1 MGTASLQNQLED
13 CSQATFK
20 LMRFGYSRSM
30 KSIRHL
36 AEQMVESL
44 AWNAKMASPRLEP
57 LSQSIAEPRR
67 VIAPATVRSFSLEVA
82 ERWDRFVLEQP
93 SASFFHM
100 VGWRRVVERTFGYEA
115 CYFYAERDGRI
126 TGVAPLFAIS
136 NWVVGKCLLS
146 VPFGV
151 YGGVCAADAESEQAL
166 LDHLKG
172 LAVSQDVDFLELR
185 NRNRATAPGFHPN
198 RRYATFH
205 SPLFEDPA
213 LNLKR
218 LPKDTRYMI
227 RKSQKAGLRAQE
239 GLKQQLDAFY
249 RLFAWNFWNLGTPVF
264 PRDLLENLVQ
274 EFPGRVHLLLVYSG
288 AQPVS
293 GVFSLLFRDT
303 ILPYYAG
310 TSPEANGLAAN
321 NFMYWELMQA
331 AAESGIR
338 CFDFGRSKVGTGAY
352 AFKTQWNMTV
362 EALDYQVFLVKRE
375 TPPDFSPLNPKFD
388 LAARVWKRLP
398 LPLATWLGPHVVR
411 WFP

>member
-1 MGTASLQNQLED
+1 
-13 CSQATFK
+13 
-20 LMRFGYSRSM
+20 
-30 KSIRHL
+30 
-36 AEQMVESL
+36 
-44 AWNAKMASPRLEP
+44 MASPRLDS
-57 LSQSIAEPRR
+57 LAQSIAEPRA
-67 VIAPATVRSFSLEVA
+67 VMSSPKVRSFSPEVA
-82 ERWDRFVLEQP
+82 EAWDQFVLEQP
-93 SASFFHM
+93 GASFFQL
-100 VGWRRVVERTFGYEA
+100 VGWRRVIEKTFGYKA

-136 NWVVGKCLLS
+136 NWVMGKCLIS

-151 YGGVCAADAESEQAL
+151 YGGVCAADADSEQAL

-185 NRNRATAPGFHPN
+185 NRNRTTISGFRPN

-227 RKSQKAGLRAQE
+227 RKSQKAGLRPQE

-264 PRDLLENLVQ
+264 PRALLENLVQ
-274 EFPGRVHLLLVYSG
+274 EFPGRVHLLLVYLG

-331 AAESGIR
+331 AAQSGIR
-338 CFDFGRSKVGTGAY
+338 RFDFGRSKVGSGAY
-352 AFKTQWNMTV
+352 AFKTQWNMSV
-362 EALDYQVFLVKRE
+362 EALDYQIFLVKRE

-388 LAARVWKRLP
+388 LAARAWKRLP